1 LATVRVGRRFPNI
14 ETYRQ
19 RKDGTLVDVMY
30 RYADVAAGVEVRDA
44 G

>member
-14 ETYRQ
+14 ETYQ